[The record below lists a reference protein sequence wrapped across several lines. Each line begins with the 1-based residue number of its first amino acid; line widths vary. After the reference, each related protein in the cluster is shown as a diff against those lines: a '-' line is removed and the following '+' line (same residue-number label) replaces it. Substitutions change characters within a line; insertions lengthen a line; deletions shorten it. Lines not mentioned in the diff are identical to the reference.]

1 MKLPYKLVLIT
12 ALVFSVFD
20 GVASAATTETNL
32 SINDE
37 DTFAVTAGV
46 TYRDL
51 KVSHSV
57 MLSGISWKLVSGA
70 DVVSLNPYGLVTGR
84 SEGDAII
91 YAYENGRLYWK
102 HYIRVN
108 D

>member
-51 KVSHSV
+51 SSSV
-57 MLSGISWKLVSGA
+57 ISCLYISPRLV
-70 DVVSLNPYGLVTGR
+70 PRRYGG
-84 SEGDAII
+84 SA
-91 YAYENGRLYWK
+91 
-102 HYIRVN
+102 
-108 D
+108 